1 MCLCVKEVRQC
12 NGFTVIHSSL
22 GNQSGNTEIPD
33 IYLLFCGSHVSLN
46 PEVLPPERTPTMTIP
61 LSDELSE
68 IRKKKIRGQHPGA
81 TSENSHGTKI
91 MLPPNNIYRNMSLA
105 EVKKKSGS

>member
-46 PEVLPPERTPTMTIP
+46 PEVLPPERTPTTTIP

-68 IRKKKIRGQHPGA
+68 IRKKYQGAASRGHIRKQSWYQNYA
-81 TSENSHGTKI
+81 ST
-91 MLPPNNIYRNMSLA
+91 
-105 EVKKKSGS
+105 

>member
-22 GNQSGNTEIPD
+22 GNQSGDTEIPD

-46 PEVLPPERTPTMTIP
+46 PEVLPPERTPTATIP

-68 IRKKKIRGQHPGA
+68 IRKKK
-81 TSENSHGTKI
+81 
-91 MLPPNNIYRNMSLA
+91 
-105 EVKKKSGS
+105 SGGSTQGPHQKTVMAPKLCFHLITFTETCPLQK